1 MLLLDARPRVWVQ
14 LDNYVTRVCH
24 CTSSPPAS
32 HAHALAWPQ
41 QREAVRGVSGASG
54 PSAGGLFR
62 QYCGLC
68 LRGGAWR
75 AEGKAAGMRG
85 AYSTP
90 AVHAYSHPGKVQS
103 DEGSLL
109 EAGGKAVQYRS
120 PCACAAFASVGSSSS
135 RPAGC
140 HRPDGR

>member
-1 MLLLDARPRVWVQ
+1 MQHWL
-14 LDNYVTRVCH
+14 TTGC
-24 CTSSPPAS
+24 
-32 HAHALAWPQ
+32 
-41 QREAVRGVSGASG
+41 G

-109 EAGGKAVQYRS
+109 EGGGRS
-120 PCACAAFASVGSSSS
+120 ISLRRLCFGRQQLVTTGGLSSPRWQMMRIQRRHAPVISKV
-135 RPAGC
+135 R
-140 HRPDGR
+140 